1 MNTPMTYMFT
11 VSGPVALMGA
21 WRTADATEY
30 LWGAFTP
37 EPMTRA
43 EIEDLVGVFDECSPI
58 TWHGLAGEYTAPTD
72 PNGDLVGTY
81 RIVLTEVTA

>member
-1 MNTPMTYMFT
+1 
-11 VSGPVALMGA
+11 
-21 WRTADATEY
+21 
-30 LWGAFTP
+30 
-37 EPMTRA
+37 MTRA
-43 EIEDLVGVFDECSPI
+43 EIEDLVGLFDECSPI